1 MIVATTAVVLTNL
14 AQAAADENAQDWK
27 QVISW
32 VLGVP
37 VALAA
42 AAGTVY
48 AVPKARRELRLA
60 ELEIIEKERALG
72 LARVQEDPAEVAKV
86 VAEPIFETRRAQNLI
101 LRFVLLY
108 LLLQAW
114 SIVSGLLGSALAGAQ
129 IGLNSAVQGNRSV
142 LVVAGYLLAAA
153 VASLP
158 AIVRSLLFV
167 VVGWPLLLDVAKLLR
182 FDLPDLAYKD
192 FTRRVLIAIAVI
204 AALVPNLMGASFSLF
219 RF

>member
-1 MIVATTAVVLTNL
+1 MNMTLTVVANL
-14 AQAAADENAQDWK
+14 LQAAPDENSQDWR
-27 QVISW
+27 QVVSW
-32 VLGVP
+32 VLGLP

-42 AAGTVY
+42 ALGTIYVI
-48 AVPKARRELRLA
+48 PKARRENRKL
-60 ELEIIEKERALG
+60 ELEILEKERALG
-72 LARVQEDPAEVAKV
+72 IAQANEDPAQVATA

-114 SIVSGLLGSALAGAQ
+114 SVVSGLLGSALAGAQ
-129 IGLNSAVQGNRSV
+129 IGLNNAVEADASV
-142 LVVAGYLLAAA
+142 WVIAGYLLAAA

-158 AIVRSLLFV
+158 GVIRSLLFV
-167 VVGWPLLLDVAKLLR
+167 LVGWPLLLDVAKLLR
-182 FDLPDLAYKD
+182 FDLPDFTYKPVA
-192 FTRRVLIAIAVI
+192 RRMLILIAII